1 MAIPF
6 LSDIKLNGNQIK
18 ELVVDHKSGSN
29 PSTGYHGQL
38 IFRTDQNKVYINTST
53 NTSSPSWASIAG
65 DITSIT
71 AGAGLTTPDGS
82 TGDVTINAI
91 GGDGITVGADEIEV
105 TVDGSTLELSA
116 TDGSGAVQVKDN
128 GITLA
133 KLAHQTADHVIKMNG
148 SGVPSSGTIATA
160 NVADDAITYA
170 KIQNVSA
177 TNRILGR
184 DSANAGVIEEITP
197 ANVRTMINVEDG
209 ANNYSL
215 DLSKLNTVTSAM
227 TGDNTLTFGDSG
239 DDTQVTIKGN
249 LTVIGKTTTNNVET
263 VSTSSGVIFEGT
275 AADGNDATLVSVV
288 ASSSKTYTLP
298 NITGHIPILTNN
310 PGTTAISATVDEI
323 NKIDGFT
330 GDHNDLNYA
339 KDLRATGVTASEYD
353 TLDGITATT
362 AELNIVDG
370 DTSAT
375 STTIVDADRV
385 VVNDAGTM
393 KQVAFSDVATYI
405 NAQITARE
413 LTVELD
419 ANESAVTKS
428 GNVYTVTHSFG
439 TRNVLCQVIEDNS
452 NSTDGSY
459 QTVMV
464 DVDRVSDAAVEVD
477 FGQSVTDGHYRILI
491 HKIG

>member
-18 ELVVDHKSGSN
+18 ELVVDHKSGSQ
-29 PSTGYHGQL
+29 PTSAYHGQL
-38 IFRTDQNKVYINTST
+38 IFRTDQNKIYINQST
-53 NTSSPSWASIAG
+53 TYGSPSWSSIAG

-71 AGAGLTTPDGS
+71 AGTGLTTPAGG

-91 GGDGITVGADEIEV
+91 GGDGITVGADEIEA
-105 TVDGSTLELSA
+105 TVDGLTIELSA
-116 TDGSGAVQVKDN
+116 TDGSGAIRIKDGGVATDKIADN
-128 GITLA
+128 AVTLA
-133 KLAHQTADHVIKMNG
+133 KLAHQTNDTVFKVNG
-148 SGVPSSGTIATA
+148 SGVPTAGTIATS

-170 KIQNVSA
+170 KIQDVSA

-184 DSANAGVIEEITP
+184 DSTGSGIIEEITP
-197 ANVRTMINVEDG
+197 ANVRTMLNVEDG

-249 LTVIGKTTTNNVET
+249 LTVIGTTTTNNVET
-263 VSTSSGVIFEGT
+263 VSTSNGIQFEGT
-275 AADGNDATLVSVV
+275 AADGHDAILKSVV
-288 ASSSKTYTLP
+288 ASSDKTYTLP
-298 NITGHIPILTNN
+298 NITGHIPILTND
-310 PGTTAISATVDEI
+310 PGTTAISATAAEI
-323 NKIDGFT
+323 N
-330 GDHNDLNYA
+330 L
-339 KDLRATGVTASEYD
+339 L
-353 TLDGITATT
+353 
-362 AELNIVDG
+362 DG

-375 STTIVDADRV
+375 STSIVDADRV
-385 VVNDAGTM
+385 IVNDAGTM
-393 KQVAFSDVATYI
+393 KQVAFSDIAIYI
-405 NAQITARE
+405 AAQITSRE

-419 ANESAVTKS
+419 ASESAVTKS

-452 NSTDGSY
+452 NSDDGSY
-459 QTVMV
+459 QTIVV
-464 DVDRVSDAAVEVD
+464 DVDRVSDATVEVD
-477 FGQSVTDGHYRILI
+477 FGQTVTDGHYRILI